1 MLGTYL
7 QKYAEY
13 VSYQQGYLKTSS
25 LTNMKCYSVVG
36 RVGRNVKET
45 LEKNCFIWQ
54 RGFPVTL
61 LKC

>member
-25 LTNMKCYSVVG
+25 FTKMKCYSVVG
-36 RVGRNVKET
+36 RVGRNVKEI
-45 LEKNCFIWQ
+45 LKKKIVLFIKKDFQ
-54 RGFPVTL
+54 
-61 LKC
+61 

>member
-25 LTNMKCYSVVG
+25 FTNMKCYSVVG
-36 RVGRNVKET
+36 RVGLNVKE
-45 LEKNCFIWQ
+45 K
-54 RGFPVTL
+54 
-61 LKC
+61 LKKIVLFGKKDFQ

>member
-25 LTNMKCYSVVG
+25 FTNMLCYSDLG
-36 RVGRNVKET
+36 RVG
-45 LEKNCFIWQ
+45 
-54 RGFPVTL
+54 
-61 LKC
+61 